1 MKNPRFGVLVTT
13 FNDPEIL
20 SKNLGSLYD
29 QHYDELNIV
38 CVDDASK
45 IPASET
51 IDFDYDTERLEFIRI
66 PHSERAVARGIGIKR
81 LMELDVDYFIFL
93 DSDMHVTKGFFG
105 KINRFIREEDP
116 DGIIFPEQA
125 YSKSTNFSTRVKV
138 FERNLYQAHYDNYTP
153 SSIEAARMWK
163 TTSFRGFIDGLNA
176 FEEIQPTIR
185 AYKENQ
191 VIKKIKGAFIHHDE
205 GYVTIKNL
213 LKKKRYYFNDA
224 SSHEEVKLGEMISR
238 FYFFRGQLY
247 NMENLVKYLKH
258 PVLTLGVIYM
268 YFRLSLIGV
277 SSVIKNRK
285 GR

>member
-1 MKNPRFGVLVTT
+1 MRNPRFGVLVTT
-13 FNDPEIL
+13 FNDPTIL
-20 SKNLGSLYD
+20 SKNLKTLYD

-38 CVDDASK
+38 CVDDDSD

-51 IDFDYDTERLEFIRI
+51 MAFDFDRDRLEFIRI

-81 LMELDVDYFIFL
+81 LMELEVDYFIFL
-93 DSDMHVTKGFFG
+93 DSDMHVNKGFFG
-105 KINRFIREEDP
+105 KINKFIHELDP

-125 YSKSTNFSTRVKV
+125 YSKSENLMTKVKV

-153 SSIEAARMWK
+153 TSIEAARMWK
-163 TTSFRGFIDGLNA
+163 TSSFRGFIDGLNA

-191 VIKKIKGAFIHHDE
+191 RIKKIQGAFIYHDE
-205 GYVTIKNL
+205 GYVTMDNL
-213 LKKKRYYFNDA
+213 LKKKKYYFNSA

-238 FYFFRGQLY
+238 FYFFRKQLY
-247 NMENLVKYLKH
+247 NMENLKKYLKH
-258 PVLTLGVIYM
+258 PILSFGVMYM
-268 YFRLSLIGV
+268 YLRLSLIGV
-277 SSVIKNRK
+277 SSIIHNRK